1 MRRNPN
7 AYDYY
12 RKITS
17 QYVADEE
24 SGKIEEL
31 ICVIC
36 MNPVRY
42 DVDEHGS
49 VINEAVP
56 AAVS

>member
-1 MRRNPN
+1 MPESMRRNPN

-49 VINEAVP
+49 VIN
-56 AAVS
+56 